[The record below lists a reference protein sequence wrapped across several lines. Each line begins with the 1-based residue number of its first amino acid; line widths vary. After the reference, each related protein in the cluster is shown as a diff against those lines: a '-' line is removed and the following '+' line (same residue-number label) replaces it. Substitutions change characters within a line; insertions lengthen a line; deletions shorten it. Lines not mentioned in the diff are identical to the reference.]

1 MFDAAECC
9 GDPRAAWPCSDA
21 LMCHHPAM
29 EMFLDATSPST
40 LRVGD
45 AERDACVATLIGHH
59 LHGRLSAEEFDRR

>member
-1 MFDAAECC
+1 
-9 GDPRAAWPCSDA
+9 
-21 LMCHHPAM
+21 MCHHPAM